1 MFVQLTLFALLTCTG
16 EFLIE
21 DRSRL
26 ISGSF
31 INVIAILNMSVF
43 VSLTLFDMFKTV
55 YLSIVRRCNMC
66 KMVKVKKWR
75 IKEYK
80 KEQEDKQQQALAKAE
95 TESLKRKKEAKQR
108 AIDKAK
114 QDQLYK
120 VIGLPVVLPSDSES
134 ESDQSSQQLD
144 SIQEVSDQ
152 AE

>member
-1 MFVQLTLFALLTCTG
+1 
-16 EFLIE
+16 
-21 DRSRL
+21 
-26 ISGSF
+26 
-31 INVIAILNMSVF
+31 
-43 VSLTLFDMFKTV
+43 MFKTV